1 MIAIGIDERDVEK
14 VKVTIEVPATTPIR
28 EDTIASMQLKGITG
42 GINVQLGG
50 GTQASP
56 PLLPKSGQ
64 KRAVIASKASALEQ
78 FLEGAP
84 ELMASLQ
91 TLVARAAVLLGPE
104 NQTSFAKTL
113 ANFATVSGALAAR
126 TGDVETLISDASTT
140 MTNLREASA
149 AMAGIADHAKTALT
163 QIGDAAGTVAD
174 NRENIEGLIKD
185 LRTTSDA
192 FTAMSEQMTALV
204 EENRL
209 PLREFTGE
217 GLSEL
222 ANFMSEARAL
232 MDSLTRVSSQ
242 VERDPAR
249 FLFGNQQQ
257 GYETPN

>member
-1 MIAIGIDERDVEK
+1 MIN
-14 VKVTIEVPATTPIR
+14 TP
-28 EDTIASMQLKGITG
+28 
-42 GINVQLGG
+42 VQNMND
-50 GTQASP
+50 
-56 PLLPKSGQ
+56 
-64 KRAVIASKASALEQ
+64 
-78 FLEGAP
+78 GAP
-84 ELMASLQ
+84 ILHVTGLRTQFGTNVIHDNLELAVRPGEIMGIVGGSGSGKS
-91 TLVARAAVLLGPE
+91 VLLR
-104 NQTSFAKTL
+104 
-113 ANFATVSGALAAR
+113 TVLGLNRPTAAR